1 MKRYVLLAMLI
12 AFVAIV
18 AFRSIF
24 FVEETETVIVTL
36 FGKPT
41 RTLLQAGPYLKWPVE
56 SLLRFEKRLLVYDPR
71 PSEFLTKDK
80 KNLVVDSAVCW
91 RIINPNHFL
100 ETVGDLSSAE
110 MRLHDI
116 VWATLAAGIGQVE
129 LSDLVS
135 IVPGKVKIET
145 LIREVLQTANQQAM
159 GRLGIRI
166 VDVQL
171 KRLNFPE
178 QNKQSVFTRMRAER
192 ERIAK
197 EYRAQGEEMAIKI
210 RAKADRE
217 KAVILSAAY
226 REAEEIRGEADA
238 KATRIYGRA
247 YSKNPEFY
255 RFLRTL
261 ESYRKVLDD
270 KTTIILSSDSEFLK
284 LLTDGGP
291 HVQPKAKSDR

>member
-1 MKRYVLLAMLI
+1 MKRYVRLAILI
-12 AFVAIV
+12 AIV
-18 AFRSIF
+18 AVVALRSIF
-24 FVEETETVIVTL
+24 FVQETETVIVTL

-41 RTLLQAGPYLKWPVE
+41 RTLLLAGPYLKWPIE
-56 SLLRFEKRLLVYDPR
+56 SLIRFEKRLMVYDPR
-71 PSEFLTKDK
+71 PSEFLTRDK

-100 ETVGDLSSAE
+100 ATIGDLSSAE

-116 VWATLAAGIGQVE
+116 VWATLAAAIGKVE

-135 IVPGKVKIET
+135 IVPGKVKIEMLT
-145 LIREVLQTANQQAM
+145 REVLQTANQQAL

-210 RAKADRE
+210 RAKAEKE
-217 KAVILSAAY
+217 KAVILSGAY
-226 REAEEIRGEADA
+226 REAEKIRGKADA
-238 KATRIYGRA
+238 KATRIYGQA
-247 YSKNPEFY
+247 HSKNPDFY

-291 HVQPKAKSDR
+291 HVQSKGKSDR